1 MTETPTMKIVCDE
14 NIAHAREFFASLGE
28 LICLPG
34 RHLSAADIADAD
46 ALIVRSVTNVTRELL
61 AGSKVKF
68 VGSATIGFDH
78 IDLDYLR
85 QANIAFAGAPGC
97 NARAVVEYVLTAL
110 IALRAER
117 LSELTVAVVGAGN
130 VGGRLLWA
138 LDQLG
143 VNSLMVDPF
152 VSREQLAA
160 RFVFNQLPQQV
171 DLARALQAEVICL
184 HTPLTKTG
192 VAPTYHLIGEQQIA
206 ALGAGS
212 LLLNAGR
219 GAVIDNQA
227 LLTRLQQHSDLD
239 VVLDVWEGEPAISQ
253 ALLDKVKIG
262 SPHIAGYSAEGKLK
276 GTQMVYQALCE
287 YFALPVAQPAI
298 APWQPAVA
306 YDIYADDRDLRG
318 VFPLE
323 GAAGFD
329 RLRKQYRHRPEA
341 ALRFAGRLLDY

>member
-1 MTETPTMKIVCDE
+1 MKIVCDE
-14 NIAHAREFFASLGE
+14 NIAYAREFFAPLGE

-34 RHLSAADIADAD
+34 RGLTHADVRDAD

-61 AGSKVKF
+61 ADSRVKF

-78 IDLDYLR
+78 IDLEYLR
-85 QANIAFAGAPGC
+85 EAGIAFAGAPGC

-110 IALRAER
+110 MALRAEC
-117 LSELTVAVVGAGN
+117 LTELTVAVVGAGN

-143 VNSLMVDPF
+143 VKTLMVDPF
-152 VSREQLAA
+152 VSREQIAA
-160 RFVFNQLPQQV
+160 RFAFNKLPERV
-171 DLARALQAEVICL
+171 ELNRALQADVICL
-184 HTPLTKTG
+184 HTPLTKMG
-192 VAPTYHLIGEQQIA
+192 EAPTYHLIAEQEIA
-206 ALGAGS
+206 ALKTGS

-227 LLTRLQQHSDLD
+227 LLNRLQQQSDLD

-253 ALLDKVKIG
+253 ALLAAVKIG

-276 GTQMVYQALCE
+276 GTQMVYQALCQC
-287 YFALPVAQPAI
+287 FDLQVAEPAI
-298 APWQPAVA
+298 APWRPADA
-306 YDIYADDRDLRG
+306 YDIYADDRDLRR
-318 VFPLE
+318 VFPPE

-341 ALRFAGRLLDY
+341 ALRFAGRLLNY